1 MARRHART
9 QDEAEINITPML
21 DMVFI
26 LLIFFIVTSSFVRL
40 PGVKVAQPSALTAA
54 RLNANTLIGVTA
66 SGQIWINKDKIGLD
80 QVQPLVKSALA
91 QAPNGN
97 VVIVTDKNAP
107 TGLVVKVMGRAKRA
121 GASHIAIAAKEAGAT
136 SSGGG

>member
-9 QDEAEINITPML
+9 QEEAEINITPML

-40 PGVKVAQPSALTAA
+40 PGANVTQPTALTAR
-54 RLNANTLIGVTA
+54 RLNASTLVAVTA
-66 SGQIWINKDKIGLD
+66 SGQIWYNKKQIGLD
-80 QVQPLVKSALA
+80 QVEGVVHAALA

-97 VVIVTDKNAP
+97 VVIITDKSAS
-107 TGLVVKVMGRAKRA
+107 TGLVVKVMGQAKRA
-121 GASHIAIAAKEAGAT
+121 GGKNIAIAAKE
-136 SSGGG
+136 SSGGGGG

>member
-9 QDEAEINITPML
+9 QEEAEINITPML

-40 PGVKVAQPSALTAA
+40 PGVTVAQPTAA
-54 RLNANTLIGVTA
+54 TAKRLNSNTLIGVTA
-66 SGQIWINKDKIGLD
+66 SGQIWIAKKKIGLD
-80 QVQPLVKSALA
+80 QVEGQVKSSLS
-91 QAPNGN
+91 QAPSGN

-107 TGLVVKVMGRAKRA
+107 TGLVVKVMGQAKRA
-121 GASHIAIAAKEAGAT
+121 GAKNIAIAAKE
-136 SSGGG
+136 SSETGG